1 MKIAFEVNFKV
12 LNVSTKDTIN
22 FILRA
27 YTVHLK
33 SDIISHLILLYFPK
47 YFFQENKI

>member
-12 LNVSTKDTIN
+12 LSVSKKDTIN
-22 FILRA
+22 LILRA

-33 SDIISHLILLYFPK
+33 SDIVPHLILLYLPK
-47 YFFQENKI
+47 YFF